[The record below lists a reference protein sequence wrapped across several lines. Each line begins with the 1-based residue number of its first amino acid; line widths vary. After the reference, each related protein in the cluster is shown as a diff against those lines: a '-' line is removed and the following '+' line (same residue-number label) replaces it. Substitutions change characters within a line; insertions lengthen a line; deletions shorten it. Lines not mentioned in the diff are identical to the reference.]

1 MLEKETSKHK
11 TMIIFNDGDSD
22 ICRCT
27 NRPNAWAKC
36 RAGVDCDRGR
46 VLIRQHPQKVEAKK
60 IHDLG
65 IQVVLIAVGPN
76 VLAPGLETYDNA
88 VRIAGGREN
97 MIPAKDFQNFDTNVL
112 QQVLK
117 EFCREVY

>member
-1 MLEKETSKHK
+1 MNSYENIKGKLTEYVQSSPFPRSWTTIGYALYLTRQMLEKETSKHK

-22 ICRCT
+22 IF
-27 NRPNAWAKC
+27 
-36 RAGVDCDRGR
+36 
-46 VLIRQHPQKVEAKK
+46 
-60 IHDLG
+60 
-65 IQVVLIAVGPN
+65 VLIAVGPN